1 MYVFVQNI
9 LITSV
14 DMIVVS
20 SLGVP
25 LRRKFDAMCSYQ
37 WSIQTF
43 VRDFYMDLHMRSLEV
58 WMDIWGGMQGNI
70 NEAMANAVECSTTV
84 ICFLTAKYQQSVNC
98 CLELKYALSKG
109 KPIIFIKVE
118 PKLSLLPWISEV
130 VARSKVIWPKRFS
143 TRFTLPFTN
152 VERQRLSRSGNFES
166 AEKSGNF
173 LSGNS

>member
-1 MYVFVQNI
+1 
-9 LITSV
+9 
-14 DMIVVS
+14 MIVVS

-143 TRFTLPFTN
+143 TRFMLPSTN
-152 VERQRLSRSGNFES
+152 VERNFEPFR
-166 AEKSGNF
+166 K
-173 LSGNS
+173 L